1 MGCARAVTCAR
12 LWNLIMMYRQMA
24 RLRVSQMDTCII
36 IIIIIIIIITI
47 IITVILTVW
56 IINEKFTWNS
66 TTRPQA

>member
-47 IITVILTVW
+47 IIT
-56 IINEKFTWNS
+56 IIVL
-66 TTRPQA
+66 QL